1 MKTPRFWSNKNF
13 ISTLLRPLGYLYAT
27 ATHFR
32 VTHGK
37 SQKVGRPV
45 ICIGNL
51 TAGGTGK
58 TPVAVSMAKLLQS
71 QGKNPF
77 FVSRG
82 YGGTL
87 KDILVDNK
95 KHTAFEVGDEPLLL
109 SRQAPVVIN
118 SNRYLAAQKALKS
131 GAEIIIMDDG
141 FQNPGLYKDLSFL
154 VFDGGFGYG
163 NGLAVPAGP
172 LRENLHSGL
181 KRANA
186 IIIIGEDEHNL
197 ANEFMELP
205 VFKGKIVPVN
215 PQVNNREV
223 IAFAGIG
230 RPEKFY
236 KSLNEL
242 GFNLVETLNFPDH
255 HVYTK
260 AELQKIITKA
270 QKQGAV
276 IFTTSKD
283 FVKIPPQMHKFFHVL
298 EIEIKW
304 EDEEKLT
311 TFIFDKIK

>member
-13 ISTLLRPLGYLYAT
+13 ISTLLRPLGYLYAV

-58 TPVAVSMAKLLQS
+58 TPVAVSMAKLLQG

-87 KDILVDNK
+87 KGILVDNK

-205 VFKGKIVPVN
+205 VFRGKIVPVN
-215 PQVNNREV
+215 PQVNNHEV